1 MTTARPASRTS
12 RWRSPDRKASA
23 RRWRRRP
30 RINPGEYRAEFTPR
44 LEGSHRIEVQASSSG
59 KPLGK
64 SAANFLV
71 ALPSEE
77 NDDGRPRPEL
87 LAAVAE
93 RSQGMFAPAASLTDA
108 HWSEFEQLMERAAP
122 SSIVAR
128 SRVALWNEPLL
139 FTLAVLLL
147 GAEWWLRRTWGLV

>member
-1 MTTARPASRTS
+1 M
-12 RWRSPDRKASA
+12 
-23 RRWRRRP
+23 
-30 RINPGEYRAEFTPR
+30 
-44 LEGSHRIEVQASSSG
+44 
-59 KPLGK
+59 
-64 SAANFLV
+64 

-87 LAAVAE
+87 LEAVAA
-93 RSQGMFAPAASLTDA
+93 RSQGMFATDGSLTDA
-108 HWSEFEQLMERAAP
+108 HWSEFEQRMEQVAP

>member
-1 MTTARPASRTS
+1 ME
-12 RWRSPDRKASA
+12 ASA
-23 RRWRRRP
+23 TDQ
-30 RINPGEYRAEFTPR
+30 PGEYRAEFTPR

-128 SRVALWNEPLL
+128 SRVALWNEP
-139 FTLAVLLL
+139 APVHPRGAAWL